1 MTAAGLI
8 FSNIHDATVP
18 ELTRRRTMASI
29 PFGGR
34 YRLVGFAL
42 SNMVNAGISK
52 VGLITH
58 NNYQSLLDHI
68 GNGKDWDLA
77 RREGGIKLL
86 PPFITAY
93 DSSAAG
99 RLYNT
104 RLEALMSVMNFI
116 NRCNEEVLVLSDCD
130 VICNID
136 LRKVM
141 ALHEARNADMT
152 LITAK
157 VDTASHQLDAHIQVP
172 ASDDRQCLVDIAEYS
187 GQTGTVT
194 IGTDIILVRHSFLQQ
209 ILTDAAARGYR
220 SFYQD
225 VVARLIGK
233 ARIYTHLYDGFF
245 ARINSLESYFRC
257 SMRLLSGDAR
267 ENLFYRRSLP
277 VLTKIRNSAPT
288 RYAPG
293 CLVKNSLVADG
304 CVIEGEV
311 EDSILFR
318 GVHIG
323 KGTKISR
330 SILMQDTQVGE
341 KVHLGCVITDK
352 NVTIRNGHELCGHE
366 AMPFYI
372 DKGSMI

>member
-1 MTAAGLI
+1 MIYYFDRHFNDTDTEL
-8 FSNIHDATVP
+8 SRP
-18 ELTRRRTMASI
+18 E
-29 PFGGR
+29 
-34 YRLVGFAL
+34 YRLKVEREP
-42 SNMVNAGISK
+42 VN
-52 VGLITH
+52 
-58 NNYQSLLDHI
+58 
-68 GNGKDWDLA
+68 LA
-77 RREGGIKLL
+77 
-86 PPFITAY
+86 T
-93 DSSAAG
+93 
-99 RLYNT
+99 
-104 RLEALMSVMNFI
+104 
-116 NRCNEEVLVLSDCD
+116 
-130 VICNID
+130 
-136 LRKVM
+136 
-141 ALHEARNADMT
+141 
-152 LITAK
+152 
-157 VDTASHQLDAHIQVP
+157 
-172 ASDDRQCLVDIAEYS
+172 
-187 GQTGTVT
+187 
-194 IGTDIILVRHSFLQQ
+194 
-209 ILTDAAARGYR
+209 
-220 SFYQD
+220 
-225 VVARLIGK
+225 
-233 ARIYTHLYDGFF
+233 
-245 ARINSLESYFRC
+245 
-257 SMRLLSGDAR
+257 R

>member
-1 MTAAGLI
+1 M
-8 FSNIHDATVP
+8 
-18 ELTRRRTMASI
+18 
-29 PFGGR
+29 
-34 YRLVGFAL
+34 
-42 SNMVNAGISK
+42 
-52 VGLITH
+52 
-58 NNYQSLLDHI
+58 
-68 GNGKDWDLA
+68 
-77 RREGGIKLL
+77 
-86 PPFITAY
+86 
-93 DSSAAG
+93 
-99 RLYNT
+99 
-104 RLEALMSVMNFI
+104 
-116 NRCNEEVLVLSDCD
+116 LVLSDCD

-233 ARIYTHLYDGFF
+233 ARIYTYLYDGFF